1 MIIRLTLDEKREVIK
16 LQLRNEKKGL
26 RSEVTEYM
34 CLNISWILTLKF
46 SVDCYRRYLNL
57 NDVMR
62 THVRKNS
69 IIALWNL
76 VVQDVSGNGM
86 HVFETRLHL
95 SP

>member
-1 MIIRLTLDEKREVIK
+1 
-16 LQLRNEKKGL
+16 
-26 RSEVTEYM
+26 
-34 CLNISWILTLKF
+34 
-46 SVDCYRRYLNL
+46 
-57 NDVMR
+57 MR

-95 SP
+95 SPWISNCVPPESAYSSPFNLAPHDPLLLSSFETIRI